1 MRHLVL
7 FPSPPSYTSANTAKA
22 SGAVAT
28 DGDVSPLTTLDDLNI
43 RRMLDYVLTIQAT
56 HG

>member
-28 DGDVSPLTTLDDLNI
+28 DGDVSPPTTLDDLDI
-43 RRMLDYVLTIQAT
+43 RRTLDYVLTI
-56 HG
+56 